1 MSYHKIKVKDEIK
14 YVKIFLVI
22 RMSNSLKLQ
31 IRHDNINVALKSI
44 NQNQNVLWVN
54 KETMAL
60 VTTLVIM

>member
-1 MSYHKIKVKDEIK
+1 
-14 YVKIFLVI
+14 
-22 RMSNSLKLQ
+22 MSNSLKLQ
-31 IRHDNINVALKSI
+31 IKHDNINGALKSI